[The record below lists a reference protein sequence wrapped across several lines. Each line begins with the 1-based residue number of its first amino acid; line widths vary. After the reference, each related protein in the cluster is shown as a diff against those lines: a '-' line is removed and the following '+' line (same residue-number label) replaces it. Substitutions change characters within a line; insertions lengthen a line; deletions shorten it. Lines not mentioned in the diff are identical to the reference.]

1 MNNFDVRQVY
11 QFWDVFKGGNQLTE
25 IRLIAS
31 DGKTASGYF
40 TDPNVM
46 IEAVKP
52 YINDYSVYFTI
63 NSINPDCYGRPQRD
77 KIMLRV
83 KNTTT
88 DGEIICRDWVLLDL
102 DSKRATGVNATEE
115 QLSCA
120 KKKANE
126 VYKFLKGNGLDEPIV
141 IWSGSGV
148 HL

>member
-1 MNNFDVRQVY
+1 MVLFGNTKKKMNNFDARQVY

-40 TDPNVM
+40 TNPDTM

-88 DGEIICRDWVLLDL
+88 DGEIII
-102 DSKRATGVNATEE
+102 S
-115 QLSCA
+115 
-120 KKKANE
+120 
-126 VYKFLKGNGLDEPIV
+126 FFV
-141 IWSGSGV
+141 INVSTNTTLIHV
-148 HL
+148 T